1 MSPRLTPRTAS
12 PGSRSAFPRTF
23 GMNSLPEKRA
33 QIPALSTPAH
43 ERKFPRVLIE
53 NEEFRWL
60 YDHFCQKNYSR
71 RLQISG
77 IIFFGRSALQLLV
90 QKLLEFEILC
100 FQTIESRNHHE
111 IESLLPLLLYRPD
124 PFRKA
129 ANFFFP
135 KLFAYFWIELPQL
148 HLLMNRE

>member
-1 MSPRLTPRTAS
+1 M
-12 PGSRSAFPRTF
+12 
-23 GMNSLPEKRA
+23 
-33 QIPALSTPAH
+33 
-43 ERKFPRVLIE
+43 
-53 NEEFRWL
+53 
-60 YDHFCQKNYSR
+60 
-71 RLQISG
+71 LQILA
-77 IIFFGRSALQLLV
+77 IIFFGKYALPHLV
-90 QKLLEFEILC
+90 QKLLEYEILC
-100 FQTIESRNHHE
+100 SQTIESQIHHE